1 MEPVLVVLTIF
12 GSTGLIVWKW
22 IETKHKEKMAM
33 IEKGVSPKDFK
44 GVSISEMFRFSP
56 LSSLKWGL
64 LSLFVGAGLMLA
76 TWFDQSMYMP
86 DGVYPA
92 SMLTLGGLGLVV
104 FYVIASRKMRKD
116 QV

>member
-1 MEPVLVVLTIF
+1 MEPVMVVLIVF
-12 GSTGLIVWKW
+12 GSTGLILWKW
-22 IETKHKEKMAM
+22 IETRHKEKIAM

-44 GVSISEMFRFSP
+44 GVSIQEMFKFNP

-64 LSLFVGAGLMLA
+64 VALFVGAGLMMA
-76 TWFDQSMYMP
+76 TWLDRVWYLA

-104 FYVIASRKMRKD
+104 FYVIASRKMNKD
-116 QV
+116 QM

>member
-1 MEPVLVVLTIF
+1 MEPVMVVLIIF

-22 IETKHKEKMAM
+22 IETRHKEKIAM

-44 GVSISEMFRFSP
+44 GVSVSELFKFSP

-64 LSLFVGAGLMLA
+64 LALFVGVGLMLA
-76 TWFDQSMYMP
+76 TWLDRAWYLS

-116 QV
+116 QE

>member
-1 MEPVLVVLTIF
+1 MEPVMVVLIIF

-44 GVSISEMFRFSP
+44 GISIPELFRFSP

-64 LSLFVGAGLMLA
+64 LALFVGAGLMLA

-116 QV
+116 QG